1 MSREAKQQFRALRPT
16 QSLSDQVTR
25 ELSAMV
31 TGGVLQ
37 VGAMLPSEGQM
48 AKDFGV
54 SRTVVREAVS
64 RLKADGL
71 LSSQQGRGVFV
82 AATRPTRGFAIAA
95 DAGEGLH
102 DLLPIVE
109 LRLGVEA
116 EAAALAALRRRES
129 DLTAMREA
137 QARMEAAV
145 ARGEVAGSVEADMAF
160 HRAVCEATGN
170 SHYTALFQYLSGH
183 LLELISAGRRRSV
196 AQRRVR
202 FDPLAEHAAILAA
215 IVDGDPEAARA
226 AARGHVENTMR
237 RLSEPADSDADAD
250 AADAGDAPADL
261 EALS

>member
-1 MSREAKQQFRALRPT
+1 MSREAKQPFRALRPT

-25 ELSAMV
+25 ELGAMV

-82 AATRPTRGFAIAA
+82 AAIRPTRGFAIAA
-95 DAGEGLH
+95 EAGQ
-102 DLLPIVE
+102 DLLDLMPIVE
-109 LRLGVEA
+109 LRLGIEA
-116 EAAALAALRRRES
+116 EAAALAAGRRQDADIAAIR
-129 DLTAMREA
+129 AA
-137 QARMEAAV
+137 QERMAAAV
-145 ARGEVAGSVEADMAF
+145 AHGEVAGSVEADMAF
-160 HRAVCEATGN
+160 HRAVCDATGN
-170 SHYTALFQYLSGH
+170 AHYTALFDYLSGH

-196 AQRRVR
+196 AQRHVR

-215 IVDGDPEAARA
+215 IEARDPEAARA

-237 RLSEPADSDADAD
+237 RLSEPTE
-250 AADAGDAPADL
+250 APAGA
-261 EALS
+261 EAAS